1 MPSVKSAKSSA
12 SKSVKKTSESTL
24 FSHSMQ
30 KLTSLIM
37 ATFITK
43 NRCYYDKDKNMQQN
57 IICKFFFIITA
68 ILVPI
73 ALYNRHTY
81 ILNSINIAKKMRGEE
96 DDYGMPIWS
105 LYEVIAATFINLILF
120 IYVFVDLYILYV
132 IMKEC
137 SCANVYLTFWKPPF
151 WKYLGFCLFGMVLLY
166 GLMLVFFMHYSK
178 DLILGWHNQFEQMYI
193 AEQYEDERPKTPGQY
208 AKDAAWDFITNR

>member
-12 SKSVKKTSESTL
+12 SKSVKNTTETTL
-24 FSHSMQ
+24 FSHSMK
-30 KLTSLIM
+30 KLTTLIL
-37 ATFITK
+37 ATFVTK

-68 ILVPI
+68 FLVPV
-73 ALYNRHTY
+73 ALYNRHTN
-81 ILNSINIAKKMRGEE
+81 ILNSINMAKKMKGQE
-96 DDYGMPIWS
+96 DDYGMPVWS

-120 IYVFVDLYILYV
+120 IYVFVDLYIMYI

-151 WKYLGFCLFGMVLLY
+151 WKYLGFCLFGVVLLY
-166 GLMLVFFMHYSK
+166 GLVLIFFMHYSNE
-178 DLILGWHNQFEQMYI
+178 LIFGWQNQFEQKYI
-193 AEQYEDERPKTPGQY
+193 SEQNQDEPQRSADEY
-208 AKDAAWDFITNR
+208 AKDAAWQFITNR